1 MSLRRMMMMYK
12 IIAILGEAGAG
23 KDTVMREVVK
33 RVPGLHEIISC
44 TTRPMREGEREG
56 VNYFYLTKEAFAE
69 KVINGEM
76 LEATCFND
84 WFYGT
89 ALQSLDESVVNIG
102 VFNPAGI
109 EALLESPVVDVTV
122 YRVCASDKNRLL
134 RQLNREENPNVRE
147 IIRRFK
153 ADDED
158 FLDLEFDYVELKN
171 DTYDDFEL
179 AVKTIVCQLE
189 TSGA

>member
-1 MSLRRMMMMYK
+1 MYK
-12 IIAILGEAGAG
+12 IIAIIGEAGAG

-33 RVPGLHEIISC
+33 KMPGLHEIVSC
-44 TTRPMREGEREG
+44 TTRPKREGEKEEI
-56 VNYFYLTKEAFAE
+56 NYFYLTPDEFVG
-69 KVINGEM
+69 KVLNGEM
-76 LEATCFND
+76 LEATSFNN
-84 WFYGT
+84 WLYGT

-109 EALLESPVVDVTV
+109 EALLESPIVDVTV
-122 YRVCASDKNRLL
+122 YRVCASEKNRLL
-134 RQLNREENPNVRE
+134 RQLNREENPDVRE

-158 FLDLEFDYVELKN
+158 FLDLEFQYVELKN
-171 DTYDDFEL
+171 DTYDDFEA
-179 AVKTIVCQLE
+179 AVNTIVCQLE

>member
-1 MSLRRMMMMYK
+1 MYK
-12 IIAILGEAGAG
+12 IIAIIGEAGAG

-33 RVPGLHEIISC
+33 RMPGLHEIVSC
-44 TTRPMREGEREG
+44 TTRPMREGEKEG
-56 VNYFYLTKEAFAE
+56 VNYFYLTPDEFAG
-69 KVINGEM
+69 KVLNGEM
-76 LEATCFND
+76 LEATCFNN

-89 ALQSLDESVVNIG
+89 ALQSLDESVINIG

-109 EALLESPVVDVTV
+109 EALLSSPIVDVTV
-122 YRVCASDKNRLL
+122 YRVCASEKNRLL

-158 FLDLEFDYVELKN
+158 FFDLEFEYVELKN
-171 DTYDDFEL
+171 DTYDDFER

>member
-1 MSLRRMMMMYK
+1 MYK

-44 TTRPMREGEREG
+44 TTRPMREG

-76 LEATCFND
+76 LEATNFND

-89 ALQSLDESVVNIG
+89 SLQSLDESVINIG

-109 EALLESPVVDVTV
+109 EALLSSPVVDVTV

-158 FLDLEFDYVELKN
+158 FLDLEFQYVELKN